1 MSKADRISTSESLL
15 SEASIE
21 DIKDV
26 FQAIEQALTEFED
39 ARSEAQ
45 EAFAEALSYH
55 EEREWEYRD
64 DSLNTAQEAIERM
77 RDSIGTLDDYDEWHA
92 IPEDRIAI
100 MRDHM
105 AQVETNLGF
114 LVEA

>member
-1 MSKADRISTSESLL
+1 
-15 SEASIE
+15 
-21 DIKDV
+21 
-26 FQAIEQALTEFED
+26 
-39 ARSEAQ
+39 
-45 EAFAEALSYH
+45 
-55 EEREWEYRD
+55 
-64 DSLNTAQEAIERM
+64 M